1 VGAASAAPIAWGNIY
16 PGAENAKFF
25 VSKVESMSGAQ
36 VHKVRF
42 EPVGIEME
50 VEEGETVLDAAFR
63 QGISLMHGCKEGQCG
78 SCKSKLI
85 DGDIELLK
93 YSTFALPDYES
104 ETDHVLLCRT
114 HAFSDVSFEL
124 LNYDEDLLSRSIAVK
139 SFNGHLTKTSALTH
153 DIRLL
158 EIEIDKPLKF
168 WAGQYVDLTLE
179 GRGITRAF
187 SMANSPAD
195 GTLLQFIIKKY
206 PNGAFSS
213 LLDGDLNA
221 GDKVIAKG
229 PYGSC
234 FRRENRPGPMLLIG
248 GGSGMSPLWSI
259 LSDHIESG
267 EQRPV
272 RFFYGAR
279 TRPDLFYLGE
289 LAAIAA
295 KLKDFKFVPALSH
308 ATAEDKWNA
317 DTGFVHEVVLR
328 HLREEKL
335 SGAIDA
341 YACGPTPMID
351 AVLPIL
357 QMNGVEPE
365 HIYFDKFTPA
375 TR

>member
-1 VGAASAAPIAWGNIY
+1 
-16 PGAENAKFF
+16 
-25 VSKVESMSGAQ
+25 MSEVQ

-42 EPVGIEME
+42 EPLGIEME

-85 DGDIELLK
+85 EGDIELLK

-124 LNYDEDLLSRSIAVK
+124 LNFDEDLLSRSIAVK
-139 SFNGHLTKTSALTH
+139 DFKGKVTAVSNLTH
-153 DIRLL
+153 DIRFL
-158 EIEIDKPLKF
+158 EIEIEKPLKF
-168 WAGQYVDLTLE
+168 WAGQYVDLTLTDKS
-179 GRGITRAF
+179 ITRAF
-187 SMANSPAD
+187 SMANAPD
-195 GTLLQFIIKKY
+195 GGTRLSFIIKKY

-213 LLDGDLNA
+213 LLDGELKM
-221 GDKVIAKG
+221 GDPVVAKG

-234 FRRENRPGPMLLIG
+234 FRREARPGPMILIG

-259 LSDHIESG
+259 LADHIASS
-267 EQRPV
+267 EQRPI

-279 TRPDLFYLGE
+279 SRADLFYLEE
-289 LAAIAA
+289 LSAIAA
-295 KLKDFKFVPALSH
+295 KLSDFKFIPALSN
-308 ATAEDKWNA
+308 ATAEDKWEGE
-317 DTGFVHEVVLR
+317 TGFIHEVVLR
-328 HLREEKL
+328 HLRAEKL
-335 SGAIDA
+335 AGSLNA

-351 AVLPIL
+351 AVLPVL

>member
-1 VGAASAAPIAWGNIY
+1 
-16 PGAENAKFF
+16 
-25 VSKVESMSGAQ
+25 MSGAQ

-78 SCKSKLI
+78 SCKAKLI

-104 ETDHVLLCRT
+104 ETGHVLLCRT
-114 HAFSDVSFEL
+114 HAFSEVSFDL
-124 LNYDEDLLSRSIAVK
+124 LNFDEELLSRSIAVK
-139 SFNGHLTKTSALTH
+139 DFTGHLTKISALTH

-168 WAGQYVDLTLE
+168 WAGQYVDLTLP
-179 GRGITRAF
+179 GRSITRAF
-187 SMANSPAD
+187 SMANAPGES
-195 GTLLQFIIKKY
+195 TKLQFIIKKY

-213 LLDGDLNA
+213 LLDGELRVADP
-221 GDKVIAKG
+221 IMAKG

-234 FRRENRPGPMLLIG
+234 FLRENRPGPMLLVG

-259 LSDHIESG
+259 LSDYIESG

-279 TRPDLFYLGE
+279 TRADLFYLDE

-295 KLKDFKFVPALSH
+295 KLKDFVFIPALSH
-308 ATAEDKWNA
+308 ATAEDKWEGE
-317 DTGFVHEVVLR
+317 TGFVHEVVLR
-328 HLREEKL
+328 HLRAEKL
-335 SGAIDA
+335 AGTIDA

-351 AVLPIL
+351 AMLPVL